1 MVDTENADGD
11 FYKMFLGS
19 MLEDIDNKLIQ
30 GGVAADTLSVYTG
43 TQASAIT
50 GESSTPGSRPA
61 SHLFLP
67 LQSRTSFGYRNDP
80 STYTH

>member
-30 GGVAADTLSVYTG
+30 GGGGADALSLYTG
-43 TQASAIT
+43 TPASAIT
-50 GESSTPGSRPA
+50 FESLTPGSRRS
-61 SHLFLP
+61 SHLLYP
-67 LQSRTSFGYRNDP
+67 LQSRTSFGN
-80 STYTH
+80 